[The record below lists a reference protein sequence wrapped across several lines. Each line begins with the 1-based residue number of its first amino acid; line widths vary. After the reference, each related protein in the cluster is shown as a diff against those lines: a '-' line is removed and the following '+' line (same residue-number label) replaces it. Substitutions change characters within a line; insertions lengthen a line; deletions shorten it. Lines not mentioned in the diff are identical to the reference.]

1 MDLQIVKSFAV
12 NNTYIYSFL
21 EIFMNFFFNFS
32 FGLMTEKCFNNIYYS
47 KIAFS
52 TT

>member
-21 EIFMNFFFNFS
+21 EIFMNFLPPECHLFHHFLYFYFFQFFLIGFS
-32 FGLMTEKCFNNIYYS
+32 L
-47 KIAFS
+47 
-52 TT
+52 